1 MKKKVILILT
11 AITVFASSVIANQCT
26 IAAAELNNESSEME
40 VANKLDSAAQELQD
54 EAPEY
59 DVWLSDT
66 IVSGLSMNG
75 TTYGD
80 SMYKLFK
87 EMQEPI
93 YAELGGLILEDIPLM
108 SVSSVWHD
116 VVKRDF
122 YDNQKLIYEA
132 LLMDYIKYE
141 NTTNAASFDTSQ
153 IDRANSYLIKI
164 FNELTKKYLAEGVQ
178 NWSPEQFMDM
188 SVEDAV
194 KSFEG
199 VETMQKTVKTVQSAA
214 KSTKQLISI
223 MAEFSALEDIKQEKI
238 QLIKKARDA
247 AKGFENPNN
256 DFISACDEIAGQM
269 ESTAI
274 DVNYLITKGASAG
287 MEKLIDKVWSGL
299 AEKNVVLKSI
309 DLGSGAMDILFN
321 TSEASSDNLKLSLL
335 YTMDCYLKT
344 GLNQASMEYLEN
356 KSDNDLAQTFNGCF
370 EGYVEFQMYG
380 NKVAKSWIGSVTDG
394 GVLNHAFSYIFYR
407 ENLKNASE
415 LKSLCDSQSKTRGQ
429 ILSILEKYQ
438 KIYSGQ
444 YMKDEYKQAM
454 SVPIMPTPTVDPK
467 DYNISEGITS
477 PNPVEDSGKCTD
489 SVYWKIFEDKTLVI
503 YGNGDI
509 ENYDYIYRNYAIKKV
524 VVSEGITGLC
534 VGFCSGLHSLES
546 VILPEG
552 ITEINRNAFWYC
564 DKLTNITLPT
574 GLTAI
579 DDHAF
584 EACYALKTVTLPNGV
599 ITIGDGAFL
608 DCTGLES
615 ITIPDG
621 VTKLGETTFENCKK
635 LKSIKLGSGL
645 KNIGRRAFRA
655 CTGLEN
661 ITIPG
666 NVENIEWQAFDGC
679 NNLKKI
685 NLSKGLNKIEGEAFA
700 DCTSLESITLPNG
713 LSTIE
718 SESFVGCTSLKNI
731 SLPKGLITIGEEA
744 FRDCTGLESIEIQEG
759 IESLERSTFEGCSN
773 LKTVTL
779 PQGLTNIKSNVF
791 LGCTGLKEIILPN
804 GLTEIGN
811 TAFCACDGLEK
822 ITVPDSVIKI
832 GDGSFADCINL
843 KYIIIPNSVKQIGYS
858 AFAGCDNLESI
869 TIQNKE
875 TEIDIKAF
883 KDCPKLSIYGYAGSS
898 AEAYAKKY
906 SIPFITL
913 KLVTEGWKKDAKD
926 WWYQNSDGSYP
937 KNQWKKIGK
946 EWYHFDTNGYMQ
958 TGWLKLDSFWYY
970 LKDTGA
976 MAKDEWVDNGK
987 SYVDADGKYVPGKV
1001 KYTEGWKK
1009 DAKGW
1014 WYQNSDGSYP
1024 KNQWK
1029 KIKGDW
1035 YHFDT
1040 SGYMQTGWLKI
1051 DNIWYYFKTSGAMA
1065 KDEWVDNGKSYV
1077 DADGKYV
1084 PGKKKYTEGWKKNA
1098 KGWWYQEKDGS
1109 YPKSKWKQISGK
1121 WYYFDANGYMQTG
1134 WLKLGNIWY
1143 YLKDSGAM
1151 AENEWVENGKYFVD
1165 ANGKY
1170 IAGKKA

>member
-11 AITVFASSVIANQCT
+11 AIIVFASSVIANQCT
-26 IAAAELNNESSEME
+26 IAAAELNSESSEME

-87 EMQEPI
+87 EIQEPI

-256 DFISACDEIAGQM
+256 DFISACDEITGQM

-477 PNPVEDSGKCTD
+477 PNQIGYSGACSDSAYCKL
-489 SVYWKIFEDKTLVI
+489 FEDGTLII
-503 YGNGDI
+503 YGSGNID
-509 ENYDYIYRNYAIKKV
+509 NNDFLYNSDYSLNDIKKI
-524 VVSEGITGLC
+524 VVSDGITGLC
-534 VGFCSGLHSLES
+534 DGIFHDLENLEEVILGKDITRISNNAFSECEELKSITLPEGLTSIGESAFASCWNLNNMELPKGLKDIENNAFLYCESLES
-546 VILPEG
+546 IVIPEG
-552 ITEINRNAFWYC
+552 ITVLKEGIFNGCRSLKNITLPSKLTKIEFSAFNGCSEMENITLPDSVKEIEEDVFYFCFNLKNITLSKTLTSIGEGAFSFCWNLKDITLPDSLIQIGKNAFFDC
-564 DKLTNITLPT
+564 GELEKIIIPKGVTSLNGTFSGCTKLKNVTLPT
-574 GLTAI
+574 GLKKL
-579 DDHAF
+579 
-584 EACYALKTVTLPNGV
+584 ENGV
-599 ITIGDGAFL
+599 FASCESLQNIVLPEEITEI
-608 DCTGLES
+608 
-615 ITIPDG
+615 
-621 VTKLGETTFENCKK
+621 
-635 LKSIKLGSGL
+635 GSGVF
-645 KNIGRRAFRA
+645 IR
-655 CTGLEN
+655 C
-661 ITIPG
+661 
-666 NVENIEWQAFDGC
+666 
-679 NNLKKI
+679 
-685 NLSKGLNKIEGEAFA
+685 S
-700 DCTSLESITLPNG
+700 
-713 LSTIE
+713 
-718 SESFVGCTSLKNI
+718 SLKNI
-731 SLPKGLITIGEEA
+731 VLPDKITKIGEDA
-744 FRDCTGLESIEIQEG
+744 FGECR
-759 IESLERSTFEGCSN
+759 SLT
-773 LKTVTL
+773 
-779 PQGLTNIKSNVF
+779 
-791 LGCTGLKEIILPN
+791 
-804 GLTEIGN
+804 
-811 TAFCACDGLEK
+811 D
-822 ITVPDSVIKI
+822 IT
-832 GDGSFADCINL
+832 
-843 KYIIIPNSVKQIGYS
+843 IPNSVTQIGRL
-858 AFAGCDNLESI
+858 AFEKCYKLERV
-869 TIQNKE
+869 TILNKA
-875 TEIDIKAF
+875 TEIDETDEAGNAF
-883 KDCPKLSIYGYAGSS
+883 AECSELSIYGYPNST
-898 AEAYAKKY
+898 AETYANKY
-906 SIPFITL
+906 NIPFTSLTSI
-913 KLVTEGWKKDAKD
+913 KAGWKKNSKG

-946 EWYHFDTNGYMQ
+946 DWYHFDASGYMQ
-958 TGWLKLDSFWYY
+958 TGWLKLDNTWYY

-987 SYVDADGKYVPGKV
+987 HYVDADGKYVPGKV

-1024 KNQWK
+1024 KNEWK
-1029 KIKGDW
+1029 TIKGAR
-1035 YHFDT
+1035 YHFDAN
-1040 SGYMQTGWLKI
+1040 GYMQTGWLKL

-1084 PGKKKYTEGWKKNA
+1084 PGKKKYTEGWKKDA
-1098 KGWWYQEKDGS
+1098 KGWWYQNKDGS

-1121 WYYFDANGYMQTG
+1121 WYYFDADGYMKTG
-1134 WLKLGNIWY
+1134 WLKIGNIWY

-1170 IAGKKA
+1170 IAGKKT